1 MNALSNE
8 RVAFKKDKSEASDNQ
23 SYIYYLCFIT
33 VISLYI
39 LFLLIYFKFCF
50 SKINLNI
57 LNDNKEGSHLTIRE
71 FTVEV
76 EGFPKN
82 TTYYDLKEYVEML
95 QKDLDYKIVKV
106 STVFKNKNI
115 YNDLNNI
122 GIKIFRINKAAEI
135 YKVKVEKNTKMKK
148 LEAIKKQIIK
158 KKEKTKIKISNFL
171 KKYNLNE
178 KILNLNII
186 KKNSNNKNFEV
197 DDKEL
202 KFFFIKVNNALYH
215 DKIYITFYSTKQ
227 KIKFLNDISS
237 VNIIFIYL
245 LIKRKKKFIKNIYS
259 KKKDY

>member
-1 MNALSNE
+1 MKTLNNPIIDSFEHSIQYIYDIRWILIDDSPADSTLEFEIKNYDT
-8 RVAFKKDKSEASDNQ
+8 FKKDKSEASDNQ

-186 KKNSNNKNFEV
+186 KK
-197 DDKEL
+197 
-202 KFFFIKVNNALYH
+202 KF
-215 DKIYITFYSTKQ
+215 
-227 KIKFLNDISS
+227 
-237 VNIIFIYL
+237 
-245 LIKRKKKFIKNIYS
+245 
-259 KKKDY
+259 